1 MGPMGTEVVENGF
14 SSVFHEV
21 ASYLGV
27 NPGTNRRVAKLE
39 FSGIWRLGAKVGEKH
54 VIAGETVEVRF
65 QV

>member
-1 MGPMGTEVVENGF
+1 M
-14 SSVFHEV
+14 